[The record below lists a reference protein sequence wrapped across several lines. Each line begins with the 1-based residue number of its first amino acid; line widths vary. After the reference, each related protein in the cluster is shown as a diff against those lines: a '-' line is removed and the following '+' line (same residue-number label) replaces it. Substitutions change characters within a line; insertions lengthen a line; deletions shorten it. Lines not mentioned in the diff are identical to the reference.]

1 MTDEPTKTPDISDRR
16 GIPPRNPSPRNPSRG
31 LGWRMATKLALARLA
46 LAWEYAWPAFWP
58 VVAVAGIFLTLALL
72 DALPA
77 LPAWLH
83 AAVLMVLAGLFL
95 WSGWRAIRRL
105 TWPRHE
111 QARRRLEEASGLQH
125 RPLQAMD
132 DALALG
138 RGDPAAR
145 ALWEAHRTRMAA
157 QVRKLRIGTPTPGLA
172 RRDPWALRAVLALCL
187 VVAVAAGWQ
196 DPLMRFE
203 RALSPAFDPSASKQT
218 VALDLWITP
227 PEYTG
232 LAPLFPLRGKKAPAA
247 AQTEAT
253 EPQERSQAAD
263 AKETFPALRVPVG
276 SSLTAQLQGAKGDRV
291 VLETG
296 TESHEFEAVD
306 ATFSRIVRKVE
317 QGGPLSVMLGNE
329 KLARWQVAL
338 IPDTPPTIELAD
350 KPGTTPAAALR
361 LSYVGSDDYGVTE
374 ARVEI
379 KRTYERGAVIGK
391 AIHKVDLPLPSR
403 NARSIRETAFLDL
416 APHRWAGQP
425 VIIELI
431 AKDALGQETRS
442 EPLRMVLPERVFNH
456 PVARAIVEVRKRLV
470 EQPENRR
477 RAVNELGEIASVP
490 GAFGHDSVVYL
501 ALAAARSRLFHDA
514 TEEAIDPVSG
524 LLWDTA
530 LRLEDGRL
538 SVAERELQRIQKAL
552 MKALAEGAPDA
563 ELERLMREL
572 QMAMNRYMQALAE
585 QMRRNPQNQKTV
597 DFDPKTMRMMR
608 GEDLQRMMEQ
618 IREMMRSGARQAAR
632 EMLARLQQ
640 MMQNMR
646 SMQTVRM
653 RGGQGRAGSP
663 MRQLQDLIRR
673 QQELQNKTFRSGQGG
688 QQMPGA
694 ADQQALRELLS
705 QLRKGMPGQG
715 QRPGQG
721 QQPGQGPGQLLD
733 QADREMQRSQRALE
747 GGQRSD
753 SVGAQGRALDQ
764 LRRAGRGMMQ
774 QMMERFARESG
785 QPNGQR
791 NGRNNP
797 RRDPLGREVMGE
809 DTDSN
814 DVSIPDAGSIQRAR
828 QILDELRRRSGQS
841 SRPQLELDYINRLLQ
856 RF

>member
-1 MTDEPTKTPDISDRR
+1 
-16 GIPPRNPSPRNPSRG
+16 
-31 LGWRMATKLALARLA
+31 MATKLLLARLA
-46 LAWEYAWPAFWP
+46 LVWERAWPAFWP

-72 DALPA
+72 DALPV

-83 AAVLMVLAGLFL
+83 AAVLAVLAGLFL
-95 WSGWRAIRRL
+95 WSAYCAVRRL
-105 TWPRHE
+105 TWPHHE

-145 ALWEAHRTRMAA
+145 ALWEAHRARMTE
-157 QVRKLRIGTPTPGLA
+157 QVRKLRIGTPAPGLA
-172 RRDPWALRAVLALCL
+172 RRDPWALRAILALCL

-196 DPLMRFE
+196 DPLTRFE
-203 RALSPAFDPSASKQT
+203 RALSPAFDPLTSKQT

-232 LAPLFPLRGKKAPAA
+232 LPPLFPLRGTKATAA
-247 AQTEAT
+247 SQTPTKEASARQRD
-253 EPQERSQAAD
+253 ESKASKGEESL
-263 AKETFPALRVPVG
+263 PALSIPVG

-296 TESHEFEAVD
+296 TDSHEFDAVD
-306 ATFSRIVRKVE
+306 ATFSRIVRKIE
-317 QGGPLSVMLGNE
+317 QGGPLNVTLDDN
-329 KLARWQVAL
+329 KIAAWQVTL
-338 IPDTPPTIELAD
+338 IPDTPPTIEIAD

-379 KRTYERGAVIGK
+379 KRTYERGVVIGK
-391 AIHKVDLPLPSR
+391 AVHKVDLPLPSR
-403 NARSIRETAFLDL
+403 NARAIRETAFLDL

-425 VIIELI
+425 VLLELI

-442 EPLRMVLPERVFNH
+442 EPLRMVLPERAFNH

-490 GAFGHDSVVYL
+490 GAFGHESVVYL

-538 SVAERELQRIQKAL
+538 SVAERELQRIQKEL
-552 MKALAEGAPDA
+552 MKALAEGASDA

-608 GEDLQRMMEQ
+608 GEDLQRMMDQ
-618 IREMMRSGARQAAR
+618 IRDMMRSGARQAAR

-653 RGGQGRAGSP
+653 RGGQGRAGGP

-673 QQELQNKTFRSGQGG
+673 QQELQNRTFRSGQGG
-688 QQMPGA
+688 QQMPSA
-694 ADQQALRELLS
+694 AEQQALREMLR
-705 QLRKGMPGQG
+705 QLRNGMPGQG

-733 QADREMQRSQRALE
+733 QAEQEMMRSQRALE

-785 QPNGQR
+785 QQNGQR
-791 NGRNNP
+791 KGRNNP

-809 DTDSN
+809 DIDSN
-814 DVSIPDAGSIQRAR
+814 DVAIPDAGSIQRAR
-828 QILDELRRRSGQS
+828 EILDELRRRSGQS

>member
-1 MTDEPTKTPDISDRR
+1 MTDNPTTTNPKTTRKTTA
-16 GIPPRNPSPRNPSRG
+16 PRNPTRS
-31 LGWRMATKLALARLA
+31 LGWRMGTKLLLARVA
-46 LAWEYAWPAFWP
+46 LAWERAWPAFWP

-83 AAVLMVLAGLFL
+83 AIVLAVLAGLFL
-95 WSGWRAIRRL
+95 WSAWRAVRGL

-132 DALALG
+132 DAMALG

-145 ALWEAHRTRMAA
+145 ALWEAHRARMAE
-157 QVRKLRIGTPTPGLA
+157 QVRKLRIGTPAPGLA

-203 RALSPAFDPSASKQT
+203 RALSPAFDPSGSKQT
-218 VALDLWITP
+218 AALDLWITP

-232 LAPLFPLRGKKAPAA
+232 LAPLFPLRGKKVPEEKAASDAPETAD
-247 AQTEAT
+247 TEKALPT
-253 EPQERSQAAD
+253 LRI
-263 AKETFPALRVPVG
+263 PAG
-276 SSLTAQLQGAKGDRV
+276 SSLTAQVQGAKGKKV
-291 VLETG
+291 TLGSGAT
-296 TESHEFEAVD
+296 SHEFEAVD
-306 ATFSRIVRKVE
+306 ATFSRILRKIE
-317 QGGPLSVMLGNE
+317 QGGALTVTLGDE
-329 KLARWQVAL
+329 KLAEWQVTL
-338 IPDTPPTIELAD
+338 IPDTPPTIGLAD

-379 KRTYERGAVIGK
+379 KRTYERGVVIGK
-391 AIHKVDLPLPSR
+391 AVHKVDLPLPSR
-403 NARSIRETAFLDL
+403 NARAIRETAFLDL

-425 VIIELI
+425 VLLELI
-431 AKDALGQETRS
+431 ARDALGQETRS

-501 ALAAARSRLFHDA
+501 ALAAARSRLFHDT

-538 SVAERELQRIQKAL
+538 SVAERELQRIQKEL

-608 GEDLQRMMEQ
+608 GEDLQRMMDQ
-618 IREMMRSGARQAAR
+618 IRDMMRSGARQAAR

-653 RGGQGRAGSP
+653 RGGQGRAGGP
-663 MRQLQDLIRR
+663 MRQLQELIRR
-673 QQELQNKTFRSGQGG
+673 QQELQNRTFRSGQGG
-688 QQMPGA
+688 QMPSA
-694 ADQQALRELLS
+694 AEQQALREMLR
-705 QLRKGMPGQG
+705 QLRNGMPGQG

-733 QADREMQRSQRALE
+733 QAEQEMMRSQRALE

-809 DTDSN
+809 DIDSN
-814 DVSIPDAGSIQRAR
+814 DVAIPDAGSIQRAR
-828 QILDELRRRSGQS
+828 EILDELRRRSGQS
-841 SRPQLELDYINRLLQ
+841 SRPQIELDYINRLLQ